1 MASLRIYFFG
11 NIRYMMSDY
20 ILDGIFVD
28 VTFFGHRNKMLSS
41 VMGTMFR
48 IQIQF
53 VYKELEPVSV
63 LLISKS
69 RILFIQYGQ
78 PETFGKQPVVR
89 KGPFHEKQKRHPVE
103 PAGQGL

>member
-28 VTFFGHRNKMLSS
+28 VTFFAHRNKMLSS

-48 IQIQF
+48 IQTQF

-63 LLISKS
+63 LLVSKCGAFFVWFCI
-69 RILFIQYGQ
+69 RVD
-78 PETFGKQPVVR
+78 K
-89 KGPFHEKQKRHPVE
+89 
-103 PAGQGL
+103 